1 MNPDNTRLDPL
12 TDLVLGAV
20 FEVSNKL
27 GAGFLEKV
35 YQRALLRELNLRGV
49 NAKTEVSFEVLY
61 KGRPL
66 GHYFADLIVEGG
78 VEMRPVSQLSPSV
91 RPDSMP
97 SSQLPEAE
105 GGMETNRP
113 RLSSESADRR
123 LPADEPDLIPAVRER
138 RPHPFD

>member
-1 MNPDNTRLDPL
+1 L

-66 GHYFADLIVEGG
+66 GHYFADLIVEDALV
-78 VEMRPVSQLSPSV
+78 VELKCAQCLNYLLTSGRTVCLLVNFQKPKVEWKRIVLGFPANLPIEDYPQTSP
-91 RPDSMP
+91 
-97 SSQLPEAE
+97 
-105 GGMETNRP
+105 T
-113 RLSSESADRR
+113 
-123 LPADEPDLIPAVRER
+123 
-138 RPHPFD
+138 